1 MATRTDE
8 PLTVHG
14 GLEGDDAR
22 KAEKI
27 REDIAETRN
36 HMARTVDAI
45 EERLSPKNIKAQVSG
60 VKTHLL
66 EEISSTK
73 TKLLEE
79 IKDVKSTVKSE
90 VSHELGAAKAKV
102 REQTIGR
109 VENMVHGA
117 RDITMHAGS
126 TTIDTV
132 KTNPIPAALVAV
144 GLGWLIVS
152 SMKNKKSTGHYDS
165 RIRARSFDGVDQDGY
180 AYSYDQGVAQQNY
193 EASSYGEEN
202 VGGPRR
208 VIKRGRRAVS
218 NAVSNVGGSVSN
230 AASNVGSTVSS
241 FGHDVSDKASN
252 VAGSAKSAVAGAANT
267 VADKAEHLA
276 HDASNFAHD
285 ASHRVG
291 VAASQAKRKVGMV
304 ARNAGVKGR
313 RVVRNA
319 GTQVRRAEQGF
330 ERELKSN
337 PIAFGAVAIAV
348 GAAIGLLLPSTEA
361 EDRLLGEKKD
371 LLLDT
376 AKERFQGIA
385 QQAVSQFQEKAGEIT
400 DGLKAGAESEP
411 KTNPQGYQNGLSHSN
426 GLSNGYSNGLSNG
439 LSKHV

>member
-14 GLEGDDAR
+14 GLEGDEAR

-45 EERLSPKNIKAQVSG
+45 EERLSPKNIKAQVSS
-60 VKTHLL
+60 VKSHLL
-66 EEISSTK
+66 DEVSSTK

-90 VSHELGAAKAKV
+90 VTHELGAAKAKV

-117 RDITMHAGS
+117 RDITMQAGS
-126 TTIDTV
+126 TTLDTV

-152 SMKNKKSTGHYDS
+152 SMKSKKATTTYDS
-165 RIRARSFDGVDQDGY
+165 RIRARSFDGVDEDGY
-180 AYSYDQGVAQQNY
+180 EYSYDQGVAQANADAY
-193 EASSYGEEN
+193 
-202 VGGPRR
+202 GGPRR

-218 NAVSNVGGSVSN
+218 NAVSNVGGSVSH
-230 AASNVGSTVSS
+230 AASNVGDTVSS
-241 FGHDVSDKASN
+241 VGQDLAGKASN
-252 VAGSAKSAVAGAANT
+252 VASNAKSAAFGAAHT

-276 HDASNFAHD
+276 HDASTLAHD
-285 ASHRVG
+285 ASQRVG
-291 VAASQAKRKVGMV
+291 GAAVQAKRKVGVV
-304 ARNAGVKGR
+304 ARNAGMKGR

-330 ERELKSN
+330 ERELRAN
-337 PIAFGAVAIAV
+337 PLAFGAVAVAV
-348 GAAIGLLLPSTEA
+348 GAAIGLLLPATEV
-361 EDRLLGEKKD
+361 EDRLVGEKKD

-376 AKERFQGIA
+376 AKERFGDIA
-385 QQAVSQFQEKAGEIT
+385 QQAISTVQEKAGEVT
-400 DGLKAGAESEP
+400 SNLKNGGP
-411 KTNPQGYQNGLSHSN
+411 DTKPQGYQNGVSRSN
-426 GLSNGYSNGLSNG
+426 GLSNGYSNGLS
-439 LSKHV
+439 KHV

>member
-22 KAEKI
+22 KAQKI
-27 REDIAETRN
+27 REDIADTRN

-45 EERLSPKNIKAQVSG
+45 EERLSPKNIKAQVSS
-60 VKTHLL
+60 VKSHLL
-66 EEISSTK
+66 EEVSSTK

-152 SMKNKKSTGHYDS
+152 SMKNKKASATYDS

-180 AYSYDQGVAQQNY
+180 AYSYDRGVAEENLA
-193 EASSYGEEN
+193 ASSYGEESL
-202 VGGPRR
+202 GGPRR
-208 VIKRGRRAVS
+208 VFKKGRRAVS
-218 NAVSNVGGSVSN
+218 NAASTVGD
-230 AASNVGSTVSS
+230 TVSS
-241 FGHDVSDKASN
+241 FGHDAADKAAN

-267 VADKAEHLA
+267 VADKAEHFA
-276 HDASNFAHD
+276 HDASNLAHD

-291 VAASQAKRKVGMV
+291 AAASQAKRKASMV
-304 ARNAGVKGR
+304 ARNAGMKGR

-330 ERELKSN
+330 ERELKAN
-337 PIAFGAVAIAV
+337 PIAFGAVAVAV

-371 LLLDT
+371 QLLDT
-376 AKERFQGIA
+376 AKERFQGVA

-400 DGLKAGAESEP
+400 SSLKATGDSEP
-411 KTNPQGYQNGLSHSN
+411 KTSPQGYQNGLSHSN
-426 GLSNGYSNGLSNG
+426 GLSNGYSNGLS
-439 LSKHV
+439 KHV